1 MPPTSTAQVVASCYV
16 KAPREIRY
24 VSSAKKPESELVLV
38 AVVRVFN
45 RVATQRKVDS

>member
-24 VSSAKKPESELVLV
+24 VSSAKKPESEPVLV
-38 AVVRVFN
+38 AVVFN
-45 RVATQRKVDS
+45 RVATRRKVNS